1 MKITVCGSIAF
12 YGEMEKLQEALE
24 VKGHE
29 VRIPLLSNE
38 SPAMGGDRKTYFG
51 KYIED
56 NGGIDAFPVGHALW
70 DMKESAIKDHYEKIE
85 WGDAILVAN
94 YEKRGL
100 HGYVGGNTL
109 IEMGL
114 AFFLK
119 KPIYLLN
126 PVTSELSYKQEILGM
141 KPVLLNGDLNLISNN
156 NPSRLS

>member
-12 YGEMEKLQEALE
+12 YNQMEDVKKVLEAQ
-24 VKGHE
+24 GHE
-29 VRIPLLSNE
+29 VLIPLLRNE
-38 SPAMGGDRKTYFG
+38 VPEMGGDRKTYFG

-56 NGGIDAFPVGHALW
+56 NGGIDAFPVGHAMW
-70 DMKESAIKDHYEKIE
+70 DMKESAIRDHYEKIE

-100 HGYVGGNTL
+100 SGYVGGNTL

-141 KPVLLNGDLNLISNN
+141 KPILLNGDLSVMK
-156 NPSRLS
+156 S

>member
-56 NGGIDAFPVGHALW
+56 NGGIDAFPVGHALRFI
-70 DMKESAIKDHYEKIE
+70 KELTHLLTGLFTSVKH
-85 WGDAILVAN
+85 
-94 YEKRGL
+94 RGNL
-100 HGYVGGNTL
+100 
-109 IEMGL
+109 
-114 AFFLK
+114 
-119 KPIYLLN
+119 
-126 PVTSELSYKQEILGM
+126 
-141 KPVLLNGDLNLISNN
+141 KPVFVSLLIPYLIVLPKI
-156 NPSRLS
+156 NPIQERKYLS